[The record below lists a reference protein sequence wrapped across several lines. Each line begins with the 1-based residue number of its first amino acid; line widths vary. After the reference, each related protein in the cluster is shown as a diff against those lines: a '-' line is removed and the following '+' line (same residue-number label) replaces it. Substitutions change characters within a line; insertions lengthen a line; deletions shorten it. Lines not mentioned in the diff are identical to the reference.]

1 LVSILKY
8 SANIRSPGVFNSAAW
23 PSDTAKPQSN
33 KGSSRFMMKK
43 FALGQA
49 WMRKT
54 LETSQVL
61 NGEEQIIT

>member
-1 LVSILKY
+1 
-8 SANIRSPGVFNSAAW
+8 
-23 PSDTAKPQSN
+23 
-33 KGSSRFMMKK
+33 MMKK
-43 FALGQA
+43 FALAKA